1 MKLPFGI
8 RLIFFLI
15 ALSVFNVFMNSLNH
29 HEQAASGN
37 NTGARRSKS
46 LALYEG
52 IANTPANYFAEP
64 LIHEIHRRYNVKTHP
79 NIYME
84 ASDYMKAKYTED
96 EFVDLMIEARE
107 ELGAIESSDNLS
119 CYQTHTRQPMTTYLI
134 CSQKTRFQSLEANE
148 EFIFEFADGELRL
161 NNYLIQQSKPNIY
174 FEF

>member
-8 RLIFFLI
+8 RLIFFLL

-29 HEQAASGN
+29 YEQAASGN
-37 NTGARRSKS
+37 NTGARQSKS
-46 LALYEG
+46 LALWDTFK
-52 IANTPANYFAEP
+52 TPANYFAEP
-64 LIHEIHRRYNVKTHP
+64 LIHEIHRRYNVKAHP
-79 NIYME
+79 NIYTD

-119 CYQTHTRQPMTTYLI
+119 CYQTHTSQPRNTYLI
-134 CSQKTRFQSLEANE
+134 CSQKTQFWNVEANE

-161 NNYLIQQSKPNIY
+161 NNYLIQQSSPNIY